1 MEEVR
6 SRAFFQPIQR
16 GRPEDVIRSLFQSG
30 SEQDRPG
37 RSSAKKRYIP
47 RHSSGWKALLERV
60 KSEDS
65 LRVMDVG
72 PTSPQNI
79 TLLTG
84 MGQSVYMSDI
94 VGDSLSGEFDLP
106 AEEPG
111 GARRFDVDKY
121 FGQETEFESR
131 MFDVVLLWATLD
143 YIPEELVTPLIDRI
157 YDATQPGAQVL
168 AMFHAKKNDENIRYC
183 RYHLTDSE
191 TIEAQELE
199 PHMIRRVH
207 TNREIEKLFSKF
219 NTYRFFLAKD
229 NLYEVLIT
237 R

>member
-1 MEEVR
+1 MLAR
-6 SRAFFQPIQR
+6 
-16 GRPEDVIRSLFQSG
+16 L
-30 SEQDRPG
+30 
-37 RSSAKKRYIP
+37 
-47 RHSSGWKALLERV
+47 
-60 KSEDS
+60 KSEDG

-79 TLLTG
+79 TMLTG

-94 VGDSLSGEFDLP
+94 VGDALSGEFDLP

-111 GARRFDVDKY
+111 GQKHFDVDRY
-121 FGQETEFESR
+121 LAQETGFGER
-131 MFDVVLLWATLD
+131 LFDAVLLWATLD
-143 YIPEELVTPLIDRI
+143 FAPGELVAPLVGRV
-157 YDATQPGAQVL
+157 YEATQPGAQVL
-168 AMFHAKKNDENIRYC
+168 AMFHAKKNHENTHYC

-191 TIEAQELE
+191 MIEAQDLE
-199 PHMIRRVH
+199 PHPILRVH

-219 NTYRFFLAKD
+219 SNYRFFLAKD